1 MIAVFRRPSISIVF
15 VDVCGIVFV
24 GASDMVDPPAAEMD
38 FEIDE
43 HLVDGSEGIDPFL
56 HLLVALDESGMKC
69 AVLFKTRILMFFH
82 VAFFVREVLL
92 DVAIEESEC
101 LFDDDEIVFPSSERF
116 EEGIDLL
123 EKLLMLIVKFLIIY

>member
-1 MIAVFRRPSISIVF
+1 MIAAFRRPSISIVLA
-15 VDVCGIVFV
+15 DVCGVVLV

-43 HLVDGSEGIDPFL
+43 HLVDGSEGIDSFL
-56 HLLVALDESGMKC
+56 HLLVVLDESGMKC
-69 AVLFKTRILMFFH
+69 TVLFKTRIPMFFH
-82 VAFFVREVLL
+82 VAFFVREVLF

-101 LFDDDEIVFPSSERF
+101 LFDDDEIVFPSGERF
-116 EEGIDLL
+116 EKGIDLL

>member
-1 MIAVFRRPSISIVF
+1 
-15 VDVCGIVFV
+15 
-24 GASDMVDPPAAEMD
+24 MVDPPAAEMD

-56 HLLVALDESGMKC
+56 HLLVALGESGMKC

-82 VAFFVREVLL
+82 VTLLIREMFF
-92 DVAIEESEC
+92 DIAIEESEY
-101 LFDDDEIVFPSSERF
+101 LLDDDEIVFPSGERF
-116 EEGIDLL
+116 EKGIDLL

>member
-1 MIAVFRRPSISIVF
+1 MECAVF
-15 VDVCGIVFV
+15 
-24 GASDMVDPPAAEMD
+24 
-38 FEIDE
+38 
-43 HLVDGSEGIDPFL
+43 
-56 HLLVALDESGMKC
+56 
-69 AVLFKTRILMFFH
+69 FKTGILMFFH